1 MKRNKI
7 KWVREKGESGVGRFL
22 FFIFSC
28 WGMPVLTWLRKSPQI
43 RHGFQAGSPG
53 IAVRQLVPRLS
64 PASVPGPSAD
74 CTILPEQVGGRGAEA
89 RRGLLG
95 VHRAGRTRSRGT
107 QKPPLPLRR
116 RRPGEGRGGGSFC

>member
-1 MKRNKI
+1 
-7 KWVREKGESGVGRFL
+7 
-22 FFIFSC
+22 
-28 WGMPVLTWLRKSPQI
+28 MPVLTWPRKSPQI

-89 RRGLLG
+89 RRRLLG
-95 VHRAGRTRSRGT
+95 EHRARQNAISGEAEAAPAAEPPDAGGGDGRT
-107 QKPPLPLRR
+107 
-116 RRPGEGRGGGSFC
+116 GEGLFCWGDKGGE